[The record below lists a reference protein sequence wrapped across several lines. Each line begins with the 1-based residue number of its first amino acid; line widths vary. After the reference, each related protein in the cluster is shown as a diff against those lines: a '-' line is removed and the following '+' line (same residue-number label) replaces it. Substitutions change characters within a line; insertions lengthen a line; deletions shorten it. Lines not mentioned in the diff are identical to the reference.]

1 MMNLFISKD
10 MAAFKISAL
19 QKSLDNSVPSN
30 ELEAANKQYT
40 ELTEKYRDLLEREN
54 ALVVQTESIAGHEVR
69 KQN

>member
-1 MMNLFISKD
+1 MMNSFISKD